1 MAGTADEAEDDPLEP
16 RKLHDRLHCIL
27 VNTDL
32 DYESIDALH
41 ELVED
46 IALQHKKAMDHER
59 AEAAT
64 VRKAE
69 ADAVRTWQE
78 MQKKDEARSASFTE
92 QTTLLRDLSRELVRS
107 QEQMEKQVRLEYE
120 HRLAE
125 LEARLHKKRV
135 DRRSVV
141 RPFSG
146 SASVVRPCSGS
157 TSSNTRDPST
167 SDPPSG
173 ASSHYGV

>member
-1 MAGTADEAEDDPLEP
+1 MAATPASLEDDPLEP

-46 IALQHKKAMDHER
+46 IATQHKKAIERER
-59 AEAAT
+59 ARSADA
-64 VRKAE
+64 VRLAE
-69 ADAVRTWQE
+69 ADAVRTWKE
-78 MQKKDEARSASFTE
+78 LEKKDEARSASFSE
-92 QTTLLRDLSRELVRS
+92 QTMLLRDLSRELMRS

-125 LEARLHKKRV
+125 LEARLDRKV
-135 DRRSVV
+135 VASRRSMD
-141 RPFSG
+141 P
-146 SASVVRPCSGS
+146 SAGRPCSGS
-157 TSSNTRDPST
+157 VSSNTRDPST
-167 SDPPSG
+167 SDPSSG
-173 ASSHYGV
+173 ASSHYGG